1 MTAAPTSLADSSGIG
16 IACAGL
22 APAPAAGET
31 RPTARIQGCNI
42 ICIANR
48 WDYDPTSKHQVMR
61 ILARDN
67 RVLWVNY
74 RGSRRPQAS
83 LADAGAVVATLRA
96 VLAGARRID

>member
-1 MTAAPTSLADSSGIG
+1 MLTAAPTSLADGSGIG
-16 IACAGL
+16 LACADPTPTAGEVR
-22 APAPAAGET
+22 PAA
-31 RPTARIQGCNI
+31 RIRGYNI

-83 LADAGAVVATLRA
+83 LADAGAVVSTLPPTWSNS
-96 VLAGARRID
+96 